1 MRTTTIECKGLI
13 FDLDGTLVD
22 SSICRVL
29 STSRI
34 VNSGLPL
41 PEVLITA
48 DDIENGKPDPEPFL
62 KAAEIMGIDPREC
75 VVFEDSVAGI
85 KAGLT
90 SGATV
95 IGVNALDGF
104 EMPSEAEH
112 IIKNYNDISLS
123 FSEDCKQI
131 KIVISCDEA

>member
-95 IGVNALDGF
+95 IGVKDRK
-104 EMPSEAEH
+104 S
-112 IIKNYNDISLS
+112 
-123 FSEDCKQI
+123 
-131 KIVISCDEA
+131 VV

>member
-1 MRTTTIECKGLI
+1 MLA
-13 FDLDGTLVD
+13 
-22 SSICRVL
+22 
-29 STSRI
+29 TSRI
-34 VNSGLPL
+34 VNSGLPS

-48 DDIENGKPDPEPFL
+48 DDIENGKPNPEPFL
-62 KAAEIMGIDPREC
+62 KAAEKMGIDPKEC

-85 KAGLT
+85 KAGLA

-131 KIVISCDEA
+131 KRERLFLRAKFYPNDTE